1 MKLQHFFIA
10 AVGSIAP
17 LFTLLPPFMPIASA
31 QQPTQQRILRGEC
44 TSLVIGEERGSRI
57 NMRSGPGIDFDNP
70 DYVLVGQVVNEL
82 IDSVSYG
89 QIRRQDTQGNT
100 WQLVEYT
107 PSRTRGWIRTDFL
120 RQVNC
125 GD

>member
-1 MKLQHFFIA
+1 MKLQHILIA
-10 AVGSIAP
+10 IASLIAP
-17 LFTLLPPFMPIASA
+17 LFTLLPTLTAPATA
-31 QQPTQQRILRGEC
+31 QQPTQPTIRSGEC
-44 TSLVIGEERGSRI
+44 SSVVIGQERGSRV
-57 NMRSGPGIDFDNP
+57 NMRSGPGVDFDNP

>member
-1 MKLQHFFIA
+1 MKLQHILIA
-10 AVGSIAP
+10 TVSSIAP
-17 LFTLLPPFMPIASA
+17 LLNLLPILTPSATA
-31 QQPTQQRILRGEC
+31 QQTIRSGEC
-44 TSLVIGEERGSRI
+44 SAVVMGQERGSRV

-70 DYVLVGQVVNEL
+70 AYVLVGQVVNEL
-82 IDSVSYG
+82 IDATGRS
-89 QIRRQDTQGNT
+89 IRRQDNQRNT
-100 WQLVEYT
+100 WQFVEYS